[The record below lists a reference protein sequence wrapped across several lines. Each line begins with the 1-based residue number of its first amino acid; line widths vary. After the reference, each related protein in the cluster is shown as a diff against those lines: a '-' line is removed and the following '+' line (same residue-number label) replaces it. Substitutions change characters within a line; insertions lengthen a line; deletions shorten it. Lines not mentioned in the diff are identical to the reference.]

1 MVATAIANQVIV
13 RLKVEDERAKERIA
27 GFARVLTTLGTVG
40 VFPKLAAG
48 AADFAQWAAAATE
61 RAADLARRADQ
72 LGVSAGELDRFTRSA
87 RAIAGVDFDQ
97 AIDALET
104 FQERVGEAAF
114 EPDSQIAGLFSRIG
128 VDVQDANGAVR
139 RAADVWDDYV
149 AAVAGAD
156 AETRS
161 YLAAEFGDAVRDLAG
176 PWSQNADAVRQ
187 YQQELRDLAAIDE
200 ELVAAAAEANKEWQL
215 LGDTFDV
222 LGTNIANFA
231 TSWGSFFARW
241 GAEAAG
247 FVNQAFG
254 GAAVTYNFRDLEH
267 AQAYLA
273 EAQTLLDDL
282 RKQHGEASAA
292 SDFSSMLDM
301 LDGMTM
307 TPAGV
312 TGLALHAA
320 AAPEGELADHLDFLI
335 SRLEAGTRAAQA
347 YISAAG
353 TGEGA
358 TNHLVAQ
365 LTHQFQLATTNAQ
378 ALGAEI
384 EKLRAEGSEPSLA
397 LAAYLEQQ
405 QRALEQQLS
414 VKDVETD
421 RLALELELVGLSAEE
436 ARLATLRRQLAAET
450 IPAERERIEARI
462 AITEQIIAANAAH
475 EEEVALQA
483 AIDDLTARIDR
494 RHYGIAEHLL
504 EELDITREMLAKN
517 EKLAALFDGELA
529 LRHEAAEAARDE
541 AVYGDVNRA
550 LDEERARAV
559 GLDVRLHRILVDLQ
573 REGIR
578 YSKEDIELL
587 RLKLEELDKLAF
599 ANNLRDDIKGAVEGG
614 LREGLRDFSE
624 GGDIGD
630 VFDAI
635 GRQLLDTLL
644 DAAIGSFG
652 RSGGPGT
659 GLLGFLGGL
668 FGGGR
673 ERGGPVDAG
682 RLYLVGERG
691 PELFMPRS
699 AGQVLAAVAAGPNVT
714 QNITVQGSVR
724 SDADVAAIAQR
735 VAQQSA
741 AGLARAIANGR
752 LGVAA

>member
-13 RLKVEDERAKERIA
+13 RLKVEDEQAKQRIA
-27 GFARVLTTLGTVG
+27 GFARVLSTLGAVG

-139 RAADVWDDYV
+139 RAADVWDDYI
-149 AAVAGAD
+149 AAIADAD
-156 AETRS
+156 AETRNF
-161 YLAAEFGDAVRDLAG
+161 LTAKFGDAVRDLAG
-176 PWSQNADAVRQ
+176 PWSQNTDAVRQ

-222 LGTNIANFA
+222 LGTNIVNFA
-231 TSWGSFFARW
+231 TSWGAFFARW

-247 FVNQAFG
+247 FVNRVFG
-254 GAAVTYNFRDLEH
+254 GAALTYNFRDLAH

-282 RKQHGEASAA
+282 RKQHREASA
-292 SDFSSMLDM
+292 D
-301 LDGMTM
+301 DGWSQLPRGLTGPAATVGVLRYVAK
-307 TPAGV
+307 TPQAKDD
-312 TGLALHAA
+312 L
-320 AAPEGELADHLDFLI
+320 EDHLDFLI
-335 SRLEAGTRAAQA
+335 GRLEAQARAAQA

-353 TGEGA
+353 TGGEGA
-358 TNHLVAQ
+358 TNQLVAQ
-365 LTHQFQLATTNAQ
+365 LTHQFELATTNAQ

-405 QRALEQQLS
+405 QLALEQKLS
-414 VKDVETD
+414 VTDVETD
-421 RLALELELVGLSAEE
+421 RLALERELVGLSAEE
-436 ARLATLRRQLAAET
+436 ARLATLRRQLAVEQGA
-450 IPAERERIEARI
+450 AERERLENHI
-462 AITEQIIAANAAH
+462 AIVETIIEKKAAH
-475 EEEVALQA
+475 EEEVAIQT

-517 EKLAALFDGELA
+517 EALAALFDRELA
-529 LRHEAAEAARDE
+529 RRRELEDAARDE
-541 AVYGDVNRA
+541 AVFGDLNRA
-550 LDEERARAV
+550 IAEEQARATGV
-559 GLDVRLHRILVDLQ
+559 DVRLHRILVDLL
-573 REGIR
+573 REGIS
-578 YSKEDIELL
+578 YSEQDLDLL
-587 RLKLEELDKLAF
+587 GQKLEQLDKLAF
-599 ANNLRDDIKGAVEGG
+599 ANDLRDDIKGAVEGG

-652 RSGGPGT
+652 RSGGQGT
-659 GLLGFLGGL
+659 GLLGWLGGL
-668 FGGGR
+668 FGGRR

-682 RLYLVGERG
+682 RLYLIGERG

-699 AGQVLAAVAAGPNVT
+699 AGHVLAGVAAGPNVT

-735 VAQQSA
+735 VAQQST